1 MGNYVVIGLGRFG
14 QSVAKTLYKN
24 NQIVLGIDEKEE
36 IVQSIVD
43 NEYIEDAIILNAT
56 DEKSMKKIIKDNF
69 DTAFVCI
76 GHDLQASIL
85 VTLILK
91 EMGLKKIIC
100 KAQNRIQGKVL
111 EKIGADKVIYP
122 EETMG
127 ETIAIQMLQPNI
139 TEYFKFSEN
148 YSIIEFEAKEEFINK
163 SLIELDLRNKYEINV
178 IGIKSENGEMS
189 VNFKPQYIIENGDTL
204 LALVN
209 LEKFRKFNKIK

>member
-178 IGIKSENGEMS
+178 IGIKGENGEMS